1 MNTSANRQIP
11 LSSPTIGR
19 KEAEY
24 VMDCIETT
32 WISSVGKYV
41 ELFEKAFAEVAGTKH
56 AISCSN
62 GTAALHLALLA
73 LGVRPG
79 DEVLVPTLTFVA
91 CANSVV
97 YCGAKPVFV
106 DVDREIWSID
116 ASKIEE
122 QITERTRGIIAVHL
136 RGHPADMDAI
146 MEIAR
151 KHGLFVIEDA
161 AQAHGARVHGKP
173 VGSIGNIGTF
183 SFFGNKMITTGEGG
197 MVTTDDD
204 GMAEHIRLLKNQ
216 GMTQKRRYW
225 HPVVGYNY
233 RLTNVQAAI
242 GLAQVERLEDLLS
255 HHQEVAS
262 WYREELQG
270 VGGLWWQHQR
280 NWARHAWWQFVVI
293 VEDEFASDRDAVIE
307 KLQESGI
314 DARRLYYPMH
324 TLPPYEENAR
334 KNGYPIA
341 DHLAARG
348 ICLPTWSGLKR
359 EDIHFICEQLER
371 CSLQEQVSRQ
381 ET

>member
-1 MNTSANRQIP
+1 MSIGAHRQIP
-11 LSSPTIGR
+11 LSCPTIGR

-24 VMDCIETT
+24 VMDCIETS

-41 ELFEKAFAEVAGTKH
+41 ERFEKAFAEVAGTKH

-73 LGVRPG
+73 LEVRPD

-116 ASKIEE
+116 ASKIEAR
-122 QITERTRGIIAVHL
+122 ITAKTRGIIAVHL
-136 RGHPADMDAI
+136 RGHPADMDTI

-151 KHGLFVIEDA
+151 RHGLFVIEDA
-161 AQAHGARVHGKP
+161 AQAHGARVRGKA
-173 VGSIGNIGTF
+173 VGSIGDVGTF

-225 HPVVGYNY
+225 HPVIGYNY

-242 GLAQVERLEDLLS
+242 GLAQVERLEGLLLR
-255 HHQEVAS
+255 HQEIAR
-262 WYREELQG
+262 WYQDELEG
-270 VGGLWWQHQR
+270 VQGLWWQHQR
-280 NWARHAWWQFVVI
+280 RWARHAWWQFVAI
-293 VEDEFASDRDAVIE
+293 VEDEFSPDRDAVIE
-307 KLQESGI
+307 KLQEGGI

-334 KNGYPIA
+334 NRQYPVA
-341 DHLAARG
+341 DQLSARG

-359 EDIHFICEQLER
+359 EDVRYVCEQLR
-371 CSLQEQVSRQ
+371 SCARFSQVS
-381 ET
+381 

>member
-1 MNTSANRQIP
+1 MNISAKRQIP
-11 LSSPTIGR
+11 LSFPTIGR

-41 ELFEKAFAEVAGTKH
+41 ERFEKAFAEVASTKH

-73 LGVRPG
+73 LGVKPG

-116 ASKIEE
+116 ASQIEA

-136 RGHPADMDAI
+136 RGHPADMEAI

-161 AQAHGARVHGKP
+161 AQAHGAQVRRKP
-173 VGSIGNIGTF
+173 VGSIGDIGTF
-183 SFFGNKMITTGEGG
+183 SFFGNKMLTTGEGG

-204 GMAEHIRLLKNQ
+204 AMAEHIRLLKNQ

-242 GLAQVERLEDLLS
+242 GLAQVERLEELLF
-255 HHQEVAS
+255 HHQEIAR
-262 WYREELQG
+262 WYQDELQD
-270 VGGLWWQHQR
+270 VQGLWWQHQR
-280 NWARHAWWQFVVI
+280 SWARHAWWQFVAVI
-293 VEDEFASDRDAVIE
+293 EDEFGPDRDAVIE
-307 KLQESGI
+307 TLQEGGI

-324 TLPPYEENAR
+324 TLPPYQENGR
-334 KNGYPIA
+334 NRQYPVA
-341 DHLAARG
+341 DHLSARG

-359 EDIHFICEQLER
+359 DDVRYICGHLKSCAHF
-371 CSLQEQVSRQ
+371 SQVS
-381 ET
+381 

>member
-1 MNTSANRQIP
+1 M
-11 LSSPTIGR
+11 SSGLKKRLPR
-19 KEAEY
+19 WL
-24 VMDCIETT
+24 VR
-32 WISSVGKYV
+32 
-41 ELFEKAFAEVAGTKH
+41 KH

-73 LGVRPG
+73 LGVKPG

-91 CANSVV
+91 CANSVI

-116 ASKIEE
+116 ASKIEA
-122 QITERTRGIIAVHL
+122 QITEKTRGIIAVHL

-151 KHGLFVIEDA
+151 KHRLFVIEDA
-161 AQAHGARVHGKP
+161 AQAHGARVGGEA
-173 VGSIGNIGTF
+173 VGSIGDIGTF
-183 SFFGNKMITTGEGG
+183 SFFGNKMLTTGEGG

-242 GLAQVERLEDLLS
+242 GLAQVERLDELLLR
-255 HHQEVAS
+255 HQEIAT
-262 WYREELQG
+262 WYQDELEG
-270 VGGLWWQHQR
+270 VQGLWWQHQR
-280 NWARHAWWQFVVI
+280 SWARHAWWQFVAVI
-293 VEDEFASDRDAVIE
+293 EDEFAPDRDAVIE
-307 KLQESGI
+307 TLQEGGI

-324 TLPPYEENAR
+324 TLPPY
-334 KNGYPIA
+334 
-341 DHLAARG
+341 RG
-348 ICLPTWSGLKR
+348 ECAERTLSGRGPPLR
-359 EDIHFICEQLER
+359 SRDLSAHLER
-371 CSLQEQVSRQ
+371 FEAR
-381 ET
+381 